1 MPGGRADGELNV
13 LQVERVPTLD
23 KDSKE
28 GKIQT
33 APGAAGGL
41 LGILPLGSDIRYSS
55 IGELPRP
62 LLMGVQGESIGQ
74 EPFKQFWSPFRSVL
88 TVQAVRL
95 DADQKAPK
103 PLDLVK
109 QKAASLGWGFHGAE
123 HDEDQAEENQEQS
136 RKPGGGQES

>member
-13 LQVERVPTLD
+13 LQVEPVPTLD

-41 LGILPLGSDIRYSS
+41 LGILPFCTDIRYSS
-55 IGELPRP
+55 IGELPRL
-62 LLMGVQGESIGQ
+62 LLMGAHGESIGQ
-74 EPFKQFWSPFRSVL
+74 EPFKQFWSPLRRVL

-103 PLDLVK
+103 PLDLECK
-109 QKAASLGWGFHGAE
+109 QV
-123 HDEDQAEENQEQS
+123 
-136 RKPGGGQES
+136 